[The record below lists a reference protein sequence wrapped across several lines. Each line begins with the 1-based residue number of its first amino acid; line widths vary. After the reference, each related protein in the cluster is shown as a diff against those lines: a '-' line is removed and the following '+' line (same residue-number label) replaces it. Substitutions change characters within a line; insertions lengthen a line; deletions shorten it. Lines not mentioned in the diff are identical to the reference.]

1 MGITNET
8 YKVQATYSFF
18 WFDGHSKF
26 AEVFMAG
33 EFLWICEY
41 IFFTAIDIISYI
53 IHYYSGGLGG
63 HGGIFADFS
72 ENPKIFENQ

>member
-1 MGITNET
+1 MVIRN
-8 YKVQATYSFF
+8 SRR
-18 WFDGHSKF
+18 
-26 AEVFMAG
+26 
-33 EFLWICEY
+33 FLWLANFYGYVNIY
-41 IFFTAIDIISYI
+41 FFTAIDIISYI